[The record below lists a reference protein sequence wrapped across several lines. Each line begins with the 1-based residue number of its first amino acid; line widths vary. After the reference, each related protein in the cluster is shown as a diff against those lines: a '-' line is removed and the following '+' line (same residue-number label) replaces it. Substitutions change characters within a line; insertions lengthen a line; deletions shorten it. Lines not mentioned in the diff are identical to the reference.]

1 MLLLLLQQLKRVLV
15 LQLLLVLTRAL
26 RQFVQSLLEV
36 PLRVLAIFL
45 CNVPLLFK
53 EFEFS
58 LPKGLIAIVC
68 VGYVLVLPI
77 QVSVLLALSF
87 QLLLHSG
94 FISVQCQLQL
104 LVGLSKASDF
114 RLGGLCGFPELSLEI
129 AALFRKHRTF
139 PLSLRCHA
147 SKP

>member
-15 LQLLLVLTRAL
+15 LQLLLVLTSAL
-26 RQFVQSLLEV
+26 RQLVQSLLEV
-36 PLRVLAIFL
+36 SLRVLTIFL
-45 CNVPLLFK
+45 CNVSLLFK

-77 QVSVLLALSF
+77 QICILLALSL

-94 FISVQCQLQL
+94 LISV
-104 LVGLSKASDF
+104 
-114 RLGGLCGFPELSLEI
+114 
-129 AALFRKHRTF
+129 
-139 PLSLRCHA
+139 
-147 SKP
+147 